1 MKAFCSLKAIRTVG
15 VICTAIAVV
24 GCQTST
30 STRFRSAGSGRAKTP
45 TAAPTSTIC
54 REHSDYGPRKLYSGT
69 DLPAEGVAVL
79 SPTIFDAITGEPGY
93 PKIAMMF
100 VITENEKRTAHFPDA
115 GEDSPV
121 IKDARA
127 RKLNV
132 WDTPGN
138 VAGKFI
144 VTAIDGKKLQPP
156 AEPHYEGTAAFYAV
170 GDYVK
175 PKGGA
180 PKPPLELQLE
190 PGEHSVAA
198 SISTSANAGGFVGG
212 FQSQLKEFRFIAEAG
227 HTYRLRGKAL
237 ENLDHW
243 EIWLE
248 DATTGETVKRLTGP
262 EHRLP

>member
-1 MKAFCSLKAIRTVG
+1 MKTLCQQKVVCTVS
-15 VICTAIAVV
+15 VICAAIAII
-24 GCQTST
+24 GCQTPRGAPAGST
-30 STRFRSAGSGRAKTP
+30 TAAGIPSTRKTTP
-45 TAAPTSTIC
+45 PEVA
-54 REHSDYGPRKLYSGT
+54 REHHAYGPRKLYSGPK
-69 DLPAEGVAVL
+69 LPSEEVAVL

-100 VITENEKRTAHFPDA
+100 VITENEKRTAHFPEG
-115 GEDSPV
+115 GEDSAI

-138 VAGKFI
+138 VDGKFI

-156 AEPHYEGTAAFYAV
+156 AEPHYEGTAGFYAV
-170 GDYVK
+170 GDHVK

-180 PKPPLELQLE
+180 PKPPIELQLE
-190 PGEHSVAA
+190 PGEHSVDA

-212 FQSQLKEFRFIAEAG
+212 FQSQLSEFRFVAEIG
-227 HTYRLRGKAL
+227 HTYRLCAKAL
-237 ENLDHW
+237 EDLDHW

-248 DATTGETVKRLTGP
+248 DATTGQTVKQLTGP
-262 EHRLP
+262 EHKLP

>member
-1 MKAFCSLKAIRTVG
+1 MPKARK
-15 VICTAIAVV
+15 
-24 GCQTST
+24 
-30 STRFRSAGSGRAKTP
+30 SAATEV
-45 TAAPTSTIC
+45 A

-69 DLPAEGVAVL
+69 DLPAEGLAVL

-100 VITENEKRTAHFPDA
+100 VITENEKRTAHFPEA

-156 AEPHYEGTAAFYAV
+156 AEPHYEGTVGFYAV
-170 GDYVK
+170 GDHVK
-175 PKGGA
+175 AKGGK
-180 PKPPLELQLE
+180 PKPPIELQLE

-198 SISTSANAGGFVGG
+198 KMAISASPGGSLVGA
-212 FQSQLKEFRFIAEAG
+212 FQAELGEFRFVAETG
-227 HTYRLRGKAL
+227 HTYRLCAKAL

-248 DATTGETVKRLTGP
+248 DATTGQTVKQLTGP
-262 EHRLP
+262 EHKLP